1 MTDIDKKR
9 VKWLKECNEVLE
21 KRSVTELIKFMEKWE
36 KEKLYD
42 SSYVERFKKASPRD
56 QLFALCKTIYFTTNI
71 SRETKEWAL
80 KTLLEIM
87 SSKELLNS
95 LFESSSLR
103 EDLLNK
109 VEFVIRDLFDNIELD
124 DELMVRVS
132 NDTYNFVKDY
142 KKE

>member
-36 KEKLYD
+36 KEELYD

-80 KTLLEIM
+80 KTLLEIG

-95 LFESSSLR
+95 LFASSSLR
-103 EDLLNK
+103 EELLNK
-109 VEFVIRDLFDNIELD
+109 VEFVIKDLFDNIELD